1 MAFKAGLA
9 AVAAVVSLAA
19 CTSTPGA
26 GASGPT
32 ANLDTGIVQGTAAGD
47 LAVFRGIP
55 YAAAPIG
62 NLRWRAPQPL
72 AKWTG
77 VRAATEVGAA
87 CPQATTSTEPW
98 ARVGTQSED
107 CLFLNIWTPSQAAS
121 KKLPVMFFIH
131 GGSFRA
137 GAGGVPMY
145 DGTALAKR
153 GAVIVT
159 INYRLGRLGFFAHP
173 ALTKENTDGYVGNYG
188 LMDQVEALRW
198 VNRNIA
204 QFGGDPANVTIFGE
218 SAGAVS
224 VQALVASPEANG
236 LIAKAI
242 SQSGGGYTL
251 APSLKASEAVGETWA
266 AKQGLPNATAE
277 QLRAIPTDKI
287 PSLDAGGPMV
297 DGKTVKDSPT
307 KAFIVREQAAVPMIL
322 GGNSWEASLPGLD
335 VAARPILGAA
345 FAALL
350 EEYKANPSRAGAEAD
365 LAIQAVAIQPSRYLA
380 ERQAAKGQPAFTY
393 YFTQQPQSERSTKP
407 GAEHGG
413 ELSYLFGTRLNAETW
428 DADDEKT
435 SKLMGDYWFNFAKT
449 GNPNSPGAPMWE
461 PVTTTS
467 SRYMHLYADART
479 TDFTALENRTKD
491 AGVASARR
499 IWGPEK

>member
-9 AVAAVVSLAA
+9 AAALLGLTA
-19 CTSTPGA
+19 CSSTPGA
-26 GASGPT
+26 SSSGPT
-32 ANLDTGIVQGTAAGD
+32 ATLDTGIVQGTSENS

-55 YAAAPIG
+55 YAAAPVG

-121 KKLPVMFFIH
+121 AKLPVMFFIH

-137 GAGGVPMY
+137 GAGGVPLY

-173 ALTKENTDGYVGNYG
+173 ALTRENTDGYLGNYG

-198 VNRNIA
+198 VKRNIA

-224 VQALVASPEANG
+224 VQALVASPEAKG
-236 LIAKAI
+236 LVAKAI
-242 SQSGGGYTL
+242 SQSGGGFTL
-251 APSLKASEAVGETWA
+251 APTLKASEAQGESWA

-277 QLRAIPTDKI
+277 QLRAIPTEKI
-287 PSLDAGGPMV
+287 PSLDAGGPMI
-297 DGKTVKDSPT
+297 DGKTVTDSPT
-307 KAFIVREQAAVPMIL
+307 KTFILKEQAAIPMIL

-335 VAARPILGAA
+335 MAARPILGTAYST
-345 FAALL
+345 LL

-365 LAIQAVAIQPSRYLA
+365 MAVQAVAIQPSRYLA
-380 ERQAAKGQPAFTY
+380 ERQAALGQPAYTY
-393 YFTQQPQSERSTKP
+393 YFTQQPESERATKP

-413 ELSYLFGTRLNAETW
+413 ELSYLFGTRLNAEKW
-428 DADDEKT
+428 DAADEKT

-449 GNPNSPGAPMWE
+449 GNPNSPGAPVWE
-461 PVTTTS
+461 PVTATS

-479 TDFTALENRTKD
+479 ADFTALENKTKD

-499 IWGPEK
+499 IWGAEK